1 MVISPLYRKLISS
14 EFVVS
19 SLNRYV
25 IPGIVI
31 IIIVAVSALYLSQE
45 STGGLSDSPQITE
58 DTSIALSLSSN
69 TTISPSDTAV
79 TNDMEHI
86 VDEDGTRH
94 YSLSA
99 SDSPALGN

>member
-1 MVISPLYRKLISS
+1 M
-14 EFVVS
+14 
-19 SLNRYV
+19 NRYV

-31 IIIVAVSALYLSQE
+31 IAIIAVSALYLSQE
-45 STGGLSDSPQITE
+45 SPSGLADSPQITE
-58 DTSIALSLSSN
+58 DTSIAVSLSSN
-69 TTISPSDTAV
+69 TTILPSDTAV

-99 SDSPALGN
+99 SDSPVLGK